1 MNSIEQLKLY
11 FIDEFNSDT
20 SDVLKYGGYADLS
33 GTPVESL
40 WMHAT
45 NYGYKEQRKIFYDC
59 CYNNLFYEYYLKDYR
74 DLVLKHNPVFNWTLY
89 DCELNIKSEYYVL
102 LDYISKYNLVFSSFS
117 DITYKPPY
125 YSIIAECASYD
136 YEKFPFAYAAAQWS
150 TSAFGIIIP
159 CKSTLKR
166 GYFMY
171 FYDTIENYF
180 SDEYDFNEDK
190 VNIKLDLFI
199 NGVKSDYYVEE
210 TIDPSLNTL
219 GFLFKKKT
227 TNNNYIVVDYDEII
241 FEENTVITWYCSD
254 LLSKNLN
261 DKYTNYPF
269 NPSRNRFIMIL
280 EPYDNISEILDTKQ
294 NVLIPGNNI
303 SIDENNVI
311 SSTSGGGVSNITQ
324 EDLDIK
330 QNILIPGNNITIT
343 NNIISSIG
351 VQGPQGPQGISGE
364 VTLTQLN
371 TKQNILTTDSDVSI
385 NNVTLENDLRVKGD
399 LTLDGSF
406 NINDGELT
414 IPKTDG
420 LQSALDTKQP
430 FITETTDLSVN
441 SLNVNNLL
449 TGSTSGINASF
460 DNINVNNIVPT
471 QINGLQAIF
480 TIAIARVNFNGVAD
494 RQVNCTTQL
503 ISTGKYRITFNTPR
517 PDNLYIVQLTL
528 FESVNNLD
536 DLIITIDDNVL
547 QTNTSFD
554 YTIREGNGNNSG
566 ELRNRGHYVAVFDV

>member
-1 MNSIEQLKLY
+1 
-11 FIDEFNSDT
+11 
-20 SDVLKYGGYADLS
+20 
-33 GTPVESL
+33 
-40 WMHAT
+40 
-45 NYGYKEQRKIFYDC
+45 
-59 CYNNLFYEYYLKDYR
+59 
-74 DLVLKHNPVFNWTLY
+74 
-89 DCELNIKSEYYVL
+89 
-102 LDYISKYNLVFSSFS
+102 
-117 DITYKPPY
+117 
-125 YSIIAECASYD
+125 
-136 YEKFPFAYAAAQWS
+136 
-150 TSAFGIIIP
+150 
-159 CKSTLKR
+159 
-166 GYFMY
+166 
-171 FYDTIENYF
+171 
-180 SDEYDFNEDK
+180 
-190 VNIKLDLFI
+190 
-199 NGVKSDYYVEE
+199 
-210 TIDPSLNTL
+210 
-219 GFLFKKKT
+219 
-227 TNNNYIVVDYDEII
+227 
-241 FEENTVITWYCSD
+241 
-254 LLSKNLN
+254 
-261 DKYTNYPF
+261 
-269 NPSRNRFIMIL
+269 MIL

-503 ISTGKYRITFNTPR
+503 ISTGKYRITFNTSR

-536 DLIITIDDNVL
+536 DLIITIDDNVS

>member
-1 MNSIEQLKLY
+1 
-11 FIDEFNSDT
+11 
-20 SDVLKYGGYADLS
+20 
-33 GTPVESL
+33 
-40 WMHAT
+40 
-45 NYGYKEQRKIFYDC
+45 
-59 CYNNLFYEYYLKDYR
+59 
-74 DLVLKHNPVFNWTLY
+74 
-89 DCELNIKSEYYVL
+89 
-102 LDYISKYNLVFSSFS
+102 
-117 DITYKPPY
+117 
-125 YSIIAECASYD
+125 
-136 YEKFPFAYAAAQWS
+136 
-150 TSAFGIIIP
+150 
-159 CKSTLKR
+159 
-166 GYFMY
+166 MY

-503 ISTGKYRITFNTPR
+503 ISTGKYRITFNTSR

-536 DLIITIDDNVL
+536 DLIITIDDNVS

>member
-1 MNSIEQLKLY
+1 
-11 FIDEFNSDT
+11 
-20 SDVLKYGGYADLS
+20 
-33 GTPVESL
+33 
-40 WMHAT
+40 
-45 NYGYKEQRKIFYDC
+45 
-59 CYNNLFYEYYLKDYR
+59 
-74 DLVLKHNPVFNWTLY
+74 
-89 DCELNIKSEYYVL
+89 
-102 LDYISKYNLVFSSFS
+102 
-117 DITYKPPY
+117 
-125 YSIIAECASYD
+125 
-136 YEKFPFAYAAAQWS
+136 
-150 TSAFGIIIP
+150 
-159 CKSTLKR
+159 
-166 GYFMY
+166 
-171 FYDTIENYF
+171 
-180 SDEYDFNEDK
+180 
-190 VNIKLDLFI
+190 
-199 NGVKSDYYVEE
+199 
-210 TIDPSLNTL
+210 
-219 GFLFKKKT
+219 
-227 TNNNYIVVDYDEII
+227 
-241 FEENTVITWYCSD
+241 
-254 LLSKNLN
+254 
-261 DKYTNYPF
+261 
-269 NPSRNRFIMIL
+269 MIL

-471 QINGLQAIF
+471 QINGLQA
-480 TIAIARVNFNGVAD
+480 NFYDCYCAG
-494 RQVNCTTQL
+494 
-503 ISTGKYRITFNTPR
+503 
-517 PDNLYIVQLTL
+517 
-528 FESVNNLD
+528 
-536 DLIITIDDNVL
+536 
-547 QTNTSFD
+547 
-554 YTIREGNGNNSG
+554 
-566 ELRNRGHYVAVFDV
+566 

>member
-1 MNSIEQLKLY
+1 
-11 FIDEFNSDT
+11 
-20 SDVLKYGGYADLS
+20 V
-33 GTPVESL
+33 
-40 WMHAT
+40 
-45 NYGYKEQRKIFYDC
+45 YKDHKDRK
-59 CYNNLFYEYYLKDYR
+59 
-74 DLVLKHNPVFNWTLY
+74 VF
-89 DCELNIKSEYYVL
+89 
-102 LDYISKYNLVFSSFS
+102 
-117 DITYKPPY
+117 
-125 YSIIAECASYD
+125 
-136 YEKFPFAYAAAQWS
+136 
-150 TSAFGIIIP
+150 
-159 CKSTLKR
+159 
-166 GYFMY
+166 
-171 FYDTIENYF
+171 
-180 SDEYDFNEDK
+180 
-190 VNIKLDLFI
+190 
-199 NGVKSDYYVEE
+199 
-210 TIDPSLNTL
+210 
-219 GFLFKKKT
+219 
-227 TNNNYIVVDYDEII
+227 
-241 FEENTVITWYCSD
+241 
-254 LLSKNLN
+254 
-261 DKYTNYPF
+261 
-269 NPSRNRFIMIL
+269 
-280 EPYDNISEILDTKQ
+280 
-294 NVLIPGNNI
+294 
-303 SIDENNVI
+303 
-311 SSTSGGGVSNITQ
+311 
-324 EDLDIK
+324 
-330 QNILIPGNNITIT
+330 
-343 NNIISSIG
+343 
-351 VQGPQGPQGISGE
+351 SGE

-503 ISTGKYRITFNTPR
+503 ISTGKYRITFNTSR

-536 DLIITIDDNVL
+536 DLIITIDDNVS